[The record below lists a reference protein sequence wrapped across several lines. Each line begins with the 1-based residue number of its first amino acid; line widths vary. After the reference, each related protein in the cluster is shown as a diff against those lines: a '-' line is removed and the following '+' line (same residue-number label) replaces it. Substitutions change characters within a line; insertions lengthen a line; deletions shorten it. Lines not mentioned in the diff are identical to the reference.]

1 MDSTVKTSNQT
12 RTINPKYG
20 QKPGLAGKSHTDDEY
35 PQEKRK
41 RKKKLVIGILF
52 FIVGAET

>member
-35 PQEKRK
+35 PQEKK
-41 RKKKLVIGILF
+41 KIKKLVIGTLF
-52 FIVGAET
+52 FILGAET

>member
-1 MDSTVKTSNQT
+1 MKTSNQT

-35 PQEKRK
+35 QK
-41 RKKKLVIGILF
+41 RKK
-52 FIVGAET
+52 VGYRYFSFHNWY

>member
-1 MDSTVKTSNQT
+1 MKTSNQT

-35 PQEKRK
+35 Q
-41 RKKKLVIGILF
+41 KKKKNLVIGILF
-52 FIVGAET
+52 FIFGAET

>member
-1 MDSTVKTSNQT
+1 MKTSNQT

-35 PQEKRK
+35 PQEKK
-41 RKKKLVIGILF
+41 KIKKLVIGTLF
-52 FIVGAET
+52 FIFGAET

>member
-35 PQEKRK
+35 QK
-41 RKKKLVIGILF
+41 KKKLVIGILF
-52 FIVGAET
+52 FIFGAET

>member
-35 PQEKRK
+35 Q
-41 RKKKLVIGILF
+41 KKKKNLVIGILF
-52 FIVGAET
+52 FIFGAET

>member
-1 MDSTVKTSNQT
+1 MKTSNQT

-35 PQEKRK
+35 QKK
-41 RKKKLVIGILF
+41 KKKLAIGILF
-52 FIVGAET
+52 FIFGAET

>member
-12 RTINPKYG
+12 KTINPKYG

-35 PQEKRK
+35 Q
-41 RKKKLVIGILF
+41 KKKKNWL
-52 FIVGAET
+52 